1 MQVESAFDRGKDIS
15 ERMKRLGGATD
26 YDTKAMME
34 ELENKMQRVEDV
46 LLSDQDRQKEQ
57 LQQRMAMRA
66 RRRRKYQAKMEEEHD
81 AVRELKHV
89 CEDAKEDKLIEI
101 QTELKT
107 DLEAMDEEFE
117 EAKESLDRNYIL
129 QKQDKMS
136 DY

>member
-1 MQVESAFDRGKDIS
+1 M
-15 ERMKRLGGATD
+15 
-26 YDTKAMME
+26 
-34 ELENKMQRVEDV
+34 
-46 LLSDQDRQKEQ
+46 
-57 LQQRMAMRA
+57 
-66 RRRRKYQAKMEEEHD
+66 
-81 AVRELKHV
+81 RELKHV